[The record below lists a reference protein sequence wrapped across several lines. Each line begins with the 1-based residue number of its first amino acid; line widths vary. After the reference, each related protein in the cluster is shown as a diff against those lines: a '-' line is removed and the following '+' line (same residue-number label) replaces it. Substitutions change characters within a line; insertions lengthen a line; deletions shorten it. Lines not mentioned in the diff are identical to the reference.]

1 MADDNLYA
9 MAVDLLARVVT
20 SLTAQGVVLPPLQY
34 VAPAQLVAYDD
45 AQLTVNIPNLINGR
59 PGTGN
64 AAQQQDSWSS
74 EHCAEFQISLTRMT
88 PGLTEQGNMPA
99 VTDITA
105 SSAEHAK
112 DMQALYRAM
121 IDIRFDGLW
130 VDNNRPFAILGVR
143 AYGPEGYM
151 VGSIGTLQVEVFN

>member
-1 MADDNLYA
+1 MADDDLYA
-9 MAVDLLARVVT
+9 MAASLLARVVT
-20 SLTAQGVVLPPLQY
+20 HLTAQGVVLPPLQY

-45 AQLTVNIPNLINGR
+45 AQLTVNLPAIVNGR
-59 PGTGN
+59 PGTGS

-74 EHCAEFQISLTRMT
+74 EHSAEFQISLTRMT

-99 VTDITA
+99 VADIVA
-105 SSAEHAK
+105 SSTEHAK
-112 DMQALYRAM
+112 DMQSIYRAM
-121 IDIRFDGLW
+121 VDIRYEGLW
-130 VDNNRPFAILGVR
+130 VDNNRPFAVIGVR

>member
-1 MADDNLYA
+1 MADDDLYA
-9 MAVDLLARVVT
+9 MAVALLSRVVT
-20 SLTAQGVVLPPLQY
+20 HLTAQGVVLPPLQY

-45 AQLTVNIPNLINGR
+45 AQLTVNLPQLLNGR
-59 PGTGN
+59 PGTGS
-64 AAQQQDSWSS
+64 AAQAQDSWTS
-74 EHCAEFQISLTRMT
+74 EHSAEFQISLTRLT

-99 VTDITA
+99 VTDIQT

-121 IDIRFDGLW
+121 MDIRFEGQW